1 MTFQDLL
8 AKYRAISF
16 SERDKGD
23 RFERLMQAFLQT
35 VPWYEGK
42 FQHVWLWREFPYK
55 ENLGG
60 KDTGID
66 LVAQTVEG
74 DFWAIQC
81 KCYDEKAKIDKPAV
95 DSFLATSSKQFVN
108 DQHQTTSFALRLW
121 ISTTNNWGSEA
132 ENAIRHQVPPVQ
144 RISLADLKS
153 APVDWKALDSGIS
166 GSEARQHKKSPRPH
180 QEKAIAVFHE
190 HFQTKDRGK
199 LIMACGTGKTFTSLK
214 IMEKETGGRG
224 VVLFLAPSIALV
236 GQTLRE
242 WMAESSIPIFPICI
256 CSDPE
261 VSKSKKKSDDDTDG
275 YSVTDLAFPASTRVT
290 DIVRQ
295 FRLSEKFHKDGVV
308 VVFSTYQ
315 SIAVVANAQKEFQRG
330 FDLIIC
336 DEAHRTTGV
345 TLKDEDDSAFVKVHD
360 NTFIQAKK
368 RLYMTATP
376 RLYAEES
383 KKKAKEADAY
393 LCSMDDEAMYGPEVF
408 RIGFGE
414 AVDKNLLADYK
425 VLVLTLSES
434 QIPAAL
440 QEAVADRSK
449 EIDTDDA
456 SKLIGCINA
465 LSKRML
471 VDEGLLKASDP
482 SPMRKA
488 VAFCQSIKTSQKIS
502 AVFSSFK
509 DSYYDSLTQKEREEM
524 VGVAAEHVDG
534 TMSATTRDEKL
545 AWLNASPSDGNECR
559 ILTNVRCL
567 SEGVDV
573 PSLDAVLFL
582 SARNSQIDVVQSV
595 GRVMRTAPGKKF
607 GYIIIPVL
615 IPANVTPEEALNDN
629 KRFAVVWTVL
639 NALRAHDDRFS
650 ATVNKI
656 ELNRHKPAG
665 GGSVLIGGIGDG
677 SGTDTGDRISG
688 GDGKAKA
695 VQLPLPQLKE
705 LQNAIYARM
714 VQKVG
719 NKRYWEQWAAD
730 VAKIA
735 QGYMERINRLI
746 AAPGPHKAA
755 FDDFL
760 DGLRKNINPS
770 VTPGEVV
777 EMLAQHMIT
786 KPVFEALFDNYSFV
800 RSNPVSKA
808 LQGMVN
814 LLEEQAL
821 EKDTLVLSRFYESVK
836 MRVSGIDN
844 AEGRQ
849 RIIIELYDK
858 FFRTAFPLTVE
869 KLGIVYTP
877 VEVVDFINRSVA
889 DVLQATFGRSLSDEN
904 VHVLDPFTGTGTFIA
919 RMIQSGLI
927 NAEALP
933 RKYAYELHANEIVL
947 LAYYIASINI
957 ENAYHATQ
965 NEDVAYT
972 PFNGICL
979 TDTFQLGETDDTNWL
994 YAPAL
999 PQNSERVQA
1008 QQKTPIQI
1016 IIGNPPYSVG
1026 QKSANDDAQNQSYPR
1041 LEKRIG
1047 VTYAAQSNQTNK
1059 NSLYDSYIKAFRW
1072 ASDRLNKT
1080 QGGIIAFVSNGYWLD
1095 GNAMDGLR
1103 KCLEKEFS
1111 AIYVFNLRGNQR
1123 TSGETSRREGG
1134 KIFGSGSRTPIAITI
1149 LVKNPAHKGKAFIN
1163 YHDIGDYLSREEK
1176 LSIIVKK
1183 RSALNPAMNWQQLHP
1198 NEHGDWL
1205 NQRNDVFSSFIPLG
1219 DKDNKENK
1227 QTFFMPFYSNGL
1239 KTNADSWM
1247 YNYSKKLLLEKM
1259 ELFVDTYNKET
1270 LRYKTSQKSE
1280 SFETFC
1286 LKNDKQ
1292 IKWHSGLYPKG
1303 EKGLLA
1309 HFDKEKVSIA
1319 LYRAFCKTFCYYD
1332 EFLVQRVS
1340 LLPKIF
1346 PTQNTNNLTICV
1358 PGVGDRKGFST
1369 IISRNVTDLEL
1380 LEKAQCFPLYYYE
1393 KRSVYQPTL
1402 FDGESNAQYTRK
1414 DGITN
1419 FILER
1424 CRESYGPKVTKEDI
1438 FYYVYGLLHS
1448 PDYCKTFAADLKKM
1462 LPRLPLVEKPA
1473 DFWTFSKAGRALT
1486 DLHLKYEIQPACPEV
1501 KVEGAESGN
1510 FRVEKMRF
1518 PNKTDKSVIE
1528 YNAWIRLSNIPLN
1541 AYDYVVNGRSAI
1553 EWIMERY
1560 QVKVDKAS
1568 GITNDPNDW
1577 ATENGKPRYILDL
1590 LLSIVTVSVETM
1602 KIVRGLPALSSAGQA
1617 ATVTPEDVAAI
1628 RPKSHPQVF
1637 PHPGREAAIRQL
1649 LPYILQVQP
1658 GMAQDKAFQRAWL
1671 ATFPDAC
1678 ATLLADKA
1686 SAFNT
1691 AFAQSELGQ
1700 WTFAQ
1705 DDPVRVKNL
1714 WKSWQNNLGISITA
1728 NMECFFSGDIRY
1740 PIQGIEAVLPFI
1752 LEAGDNYDQ
1761 GIDQLLAQERFQKA
1775 SHKLQACF
1783 TMLAEA
1789 QEAIAA

>member
-224 VVLFLAPSIALV
+224 LVLFLAPSIALV

-1227 QTFFMPFYSNGL
+1227 QTFFVPFYSNGL
-1239 KTNADSWM
+1239 KTQRDAWCYNASKIKLTDNVKHTIAF
-1247 YNYSKKLLLEKM
+1247 YNSLVQSKKEKRPLPSISGKDISM
-1259 ELFVDTYNKET
+1259 SMAFQNDLTRERE
-1270 LRYKTSQKSE
+1270 KTFSE
-1280 SFETFC
+1280 NIICT
-1286 LKNDKQ
+1286 
-1292 IKWHSGLYPKG
+1292 
-1303 EKGLLA
+1303 
-1309 HFDKEKVSIA
+1309 A
-1319 LYRAFCKTFCYYD
+1319 LYRPFNKINCYFHSSLN
-1332 EFLVQRVS
+1332 ERVYKIPS
-1340 LLPKIF
+1340 IF
-1346 PTQNTNNLTICV
+1346 PINKAINIVICV
-1358 PGVGDRKGFST
+1358 CANKNEPPLMSTYIPDLHFNGDS
-1369 IISRNVTDLEL
+1369 
-1380 LEKAQCFPLYYYE
+1380 QCFPLYYYE
-1393 KRSVYQPTL
+1393 KKSIYQPTL
-1402 FDGESNAQYTRK
+1402 FDGDSNAKYMRK

-1424 CRESYGPKVTKEDI
+1424 CRENYGPKVTKEDI

-1448 PDYCKTFAADLKKM
+1448 PDYRKAFAADLKKM
-1462 LPRLPLVEKPA
+1462 LPRLPLVEKPV
-1473 DFWTFSKAGRALT
+1473 DFWVFSKAGRALAE
-1486 DLHLKYEIQPACPEV
+1486 LHLKYETQPACPKV
-1501 KVEGAESGN
+1501 KVEGVESGN

-1518 PNKTDKSVIE
+1518 PNKGDKSVIE
-1528 YNAWIRLSNIPLN
+1528 YNPWIAISNIPLD
-1541 AYDYVVNGRSAI
+1541 AYDYVLNGRSAI

-1560 QVKVDKAS
+1560 QIKTDKAS

-1577 ATENGKPRYILDL
+1577 ATEHGKPRYILDL
-1590 LLSIVTVSVETM
+1590 LLSIVTVSLETL
-1602 KIVRGLPALSSAGQA
+1602 KIIKTLPQINEFRSA
-1617 ATVTPEDVAAI
+1617 
-1628 RPKSHPQVF
+1628 
-1637 PHPGREAAIRQL
+1637 
-1649 LPYILQVQP
+1649 
-1658 GMAQDKAFQRAWL
+1658 
-1671 ATFPDAC
+1671 
-1678 ATLLADKA
+1678 
-1686 SAFNT
+1686 
-1691 AFAQSELGQ
+1691 
-1700 WTFAQ
+1700 
-1705 DDPVRVKNL
+1705 
-1714 WKSWQNNLGISITA
+1714 
-1728 NMECFFSGDIRY
+1728 
-1740 PIQGIEAVLPFI
+1740 
-1752 LEAGDNYDQ
+1752 
-1761 GIDQLLAQERFQKA
+1761 
-1775 SHKLQACF
+1775 
-1783 TMLAEA
+1783 
-1789 QEAIAA
+1789 

>member
-66 LVAQTVEG
+66 LVIQTVEG

-242 WMAESSIPIFPICI
+242 WTAESSIPIFPICI

-295 FRLSEKFHKDGVV
+295 FRLAEKFHKDGVV

-315 SIAVVANAQKEFQRG
+315 SIAVVANAQKEFQRD

-656 ELNRHKPAG
+656 ELNRHKPTG

-999 PQNSERVQA
+999 QQNSERVQA

-1103 KCLEKEFS
+1103 KCLEEEFS
-1111 AIYVFNLRGNQR
+1111 AIYVFNLRGNCR
-1123 TSGETSRREGG
+1123 TSGELRRKEAGNV
-1134 KIFGSGSRTPIAITI
+1134 FGLGSRTPIAITI

-1227 QTFFMPFYSNGL
+1227 QTFFVPFYSNGL
-1239 KTNADSWM
+1239 KTQRDAWCYNASKIKLTDNVKHTIAF
-1247 YNYSKKLLLEKM
+1247 YNSLVQSKKEKRPLPSISGKDISM
-1259 ELFVDTYNKET
+1259 SMAFQNDLTRERE
-1270 LRYKTSQKSE
+1270 KTFSE
-1280 SFETFC
+1280 NIICT
-1286 LKNDKQ
+1286 
-1292 IKWHSGLYPKG
+1292 
-1303 EKGLLA
+1303 
-1309 HFDKEKVSIA
+1309 A
-1319 LYRAFCKTFCYYD
+1319 LYRPFNKINCYFHSSLN
-1332 EFLVQRVS
+1332 ERVYKIPS
-1340 LLPKIF
+1340 IF
-1346 PTQNTNNLTICV
+1346 PINKAINIVICV
-1358 PGVGDRKGFST
+1358 CANKNEPPLMSTYIPDLHFNGDS
-1369 IISRNVTDLEL
+1369 
-1380 LEKAQCFPLYYYE
+1380 QCFPLYYYE
-1393 KRSVYQPTL
+1393 KKSIYQPTL
-1402 FDGESNAQYTRK
+1402 FDGDSNAKYMRK

-1424 CRESYGPKVTKEDI
+1424 CRENYGPKVTKEDI

-1448 PDYCKTFAADLKKM
+1448 PDYRKAFAADLKKM
-1462 LPRLPLVEKPA
+1462 LPRLPLVEKPV
-1473 DFWTFSKAGRALT
+1473 DFWVFSKAGRALAE
-1486 DLHLKYEIQPACPEV
+1486 LHLKYETQPACPKV
-1501 KVEGAESGN
+1501 KVEGVESGN

-1518 PNKTDKSVIE
+1518 PNKGDKSVIE
-1528 YNAWIRLSNIPLN
+1528 YNPWIAISNIPLD
-1541 AYDYVVNGRSAI
+1541 AYDYVLNGRSAI

-1560 QVKVDKAS
+1560 QIKTDKAS

-1577 ATENGKPRYILDL
+1577 ATEHGKPRYILDL
-1590 LLSIVTVSVETM
+1590 LLSIVTVSLETL
-1602 KIVRGLPALSSAGQA
+1602 KIIKTLPQINEFRSA
-1617 ATVTPEDVAAI
+1617 
-1628 RPKSHPQVF
+1628 
-1637 PHPGREAAIRQL
+1637 
-1649 LPYILQVQP
+1649 
-1658 GMAQDKAFQRAWL
+1658 
-1671 ATFPDAC
+1671 
-1678 ATLLADKA
+1678 
-1686 SAFNT
+1686 
-1691 AFAQSELGQ
+1691 
-1700 WTFAQ
+1700 
-1705 DDPVRVKNL
+1705 
-1714 WKSWQNNLGISITA
+1714 
-1728 NMECFFSGDIRY
+1728 
-1740 PIQGIEAVLPFI
+1740 
-1752 LEAGDNYDQ
+1752 
-1761 GIDQLLAQERFQKA
+1761 
-1775 SHKLQACF
+1775 
-1783 TMLAEA
+1783 
-1789 QEAIAA
+1789 

>member
-224 VVLFLAPSIALV
+224 LVLFLAPSIALV

-242 WMAESSIPIFPICI
+242 WTAESSIPIFPICI

-295 FRLSEKFHKDGVV
+295 FRLAEKFHKDGVV

-315 SIAVVANAQKEFQRG
+315 SIAVVANAQKEFQRD

-345 TLKDEDDSAFVKVHD
+345 TLKDEEDSAFVKVHD

-488 VAFCQSIKTSQKIS
+488 VAFCQNIRTSQKIS

-629 KRFAVVWTVL
+629 KCFAVVWTVL

-1103 KCLEKEFS
+1103 KCLEEEFS
-1111 AIYVFNLRGNQR
+1111 AIYVFNLRGNCR
-1123 TSGETSRREGG
+1123 TSGELRRKEAGNV
-1134 KIFGSGSRTPIAITI
+1134 FGLGSRTPIAITI

-1176 LSIIVKK
+1176 LAIIVKK

-1319 LYRAFCKTFCYYD
+1319 LYRAYCKTFCYYD

-1402 FDGESNAQYTRK
+1402 FDGESSAQYTRK

-1462 LPRLPLVEKPA
+1462 LPRLPLVEKPV
-1473 DFWTFSKAGRALT
+1473 DFWTFSKAGRALA
-1486 DLHLKYEIQPACPEV
+1486 DLHLKYETQPACPKV

-1510 FRVEKMRF
+1510 FRVQKMRF
-1518 PNKTDKSVIE
+1518 PNKGDKSVIE
-1528 YNAWIRLSNIPLN
+1528 YNPWITISNIPLD
-1541 AYDYVVNGRSAI
+1541 AYEYVINGRSAI

-1560 QVKVDKAS
+1560 QIKTDKAS

-1577 ATENGKPRYILDL
+1577 ADEHGKPRYILDL
-1590 LLSIVTVSVETM
+1590 LLSIVTVSLETL
-1602 KIVRGLPALSSAGQA
+1602 KIIKTLPQIN
-1617 ATVTPEDVAAI
+1617 E
-1628 RPKSHPQVF
+1628 F
-1637 PHPGREAAIRQL
+1637 
-1649 LPYILQVQP
+1649 
-1658 GMAQDKAFQRAWL
+1658 
-1671 ATFPDAC
+1671 
-1678 ATLLADKA
+1678 
-1686 SAFNT
+1686 
-1691 AFAQSELGQ
+1691 
-1700 WTFAQ
+1700 
-1705 DDPVRVKNL
+1705 
-1714 WKSWQNNLGISITA
+1714 
-1728 NMECFFSGDIRY
+1728 
-1740 PIQGIEAVLPFI
+1740 
-1752 LEAGDNYDQ
+1752 
-1761 GIDQLLAQERFQKA
+1761 
-1775 SHKLQACF
+1775 
-1783 TMLAEA
+1783 
-1789 QEAIAA
+1789 

>member
-242 WMAESSIPIFPICI
+242 WTAESSIPIFPICI

-488 VAFCQSIKTSQKIS
+488 VAFCQNIRTSQKIS

-979 TDTFQLGETDDTNWL
+979 TDTFQLGEMDDTNWL

-1047 VTYAAQSNQTNK
+1047 VTYAVQSNQTNK
-1059 NSLYDSYIKAFRW
+1059 NALYDSYIKAFRW
-1072 ASDRLNKT
+1072 ASDRLDK
-1080 QGGIIAFVSNGYWLD
+1080 QHGGIIAFVSNAGWID
-1095 GNAMDGLR
+1095 GNAMDGFR
-1103 KCLEKEFS
+1103 KCLEAEFS
-1111 AIYVFNLRGNQR
+1111 AIYVFNVRGGVR
-1123 TSGETSRREGG
+1123 GKMGESAKKEGMNVFNIMTG
-1134 KIFGSGSRTPIAITI
+1134 VAITV
-1149 LVKNPAHKGKAFIN
+1149 LVKNPVHKDKAFIQ

-1176 LSIIVKK
+1176 LAIIAEK
-1183 RSALNPAMNWQQLHP
+1183 RSILNPAMSWTHLRP
-1198 NEHGDWL
+1198 NVHGDWL
-1205 NQRNDVFSSFIPLG
+1205 NQRNDIFGSFIPLG
-1219 DKDNKENK
+1219 DKDNKDNK
-1227 QTFFMPFYSNGL
+1227 QTFFVPYYSNGL
-1239 KTNADSWM
+1239 KTQRDAWCYNFSQTKLQQNIQSTVDYYNSMVESGRDTPLLDATKISWSA
-1247 YNYSKKLLLEKM
+1247 NLQTAFSKKREINFEEK
-1259 ELFVDTYNKET
+1259 DC
-1270 LRYKTSQKSE
+1270 R
-1280 SFETFC
+1280 
-1286 LKNDKQ
+1286 
-1292 IKWHSGLYPKG
+1292 IGLYRPFNRLHVYFNREMNERVYQMPK
-1303 EKGLLA
+1303 L
-1309 HFDKEKVSIA
+1309 
-1319 LYRAFCKTFCYYD
+1319 
-1332 EFLVQRVS
+1332 
-1340 LLPKIF
+1340 F
-1346 PTQNTNNLTICV
+1346 PTPETKNLVICL
-1358 PGVGDRKGFST
+1358 PGVGERKGFCT
-1369 IISRNVTDLEL
+1369 LISSHIFDLN
-1380 LEKAQCFPLYYYE
+1380 AFDGGIQCFPLYYYE
-1393 KRSVYQPTL
+1393 KKSVYQPTL
-1402 FDGESNAQYTRK
+1402 FDSEKSEYTRK

-1424 CRESYGPKVTKEDI
+1424 CRTSYGPKVTKEDI

-1448 PDYCKTFAADLKKM
+1448 PDYRKTFAADLKKM
-1462 LPRLPLVEKPA
+1462 LPRLPLVEKPV
-1473 DFWTFSKAGRALT
+1473 DFWSFSKAGRSLA
-1486 DLHLKYEIQPACPEV
+1486 DLHLNYETQPACPKV

-1510 FRVEKMRF
+1510 FRVQKMRF
-1518 PNKTDKSVIE
+1518 PNKGDKSVIE
-1528 YNAWIRLSNIPLN
+1528 YNPWITISNIPLD
-1541 AYDYVVNGRSAI
+1541 AYEYVVNGRSAI

-1560 QVKVDKAS
+1560 QIKTDKAS

-1577 ATENGKPRYILDL
+1577 ADEHGKPRYILDL
-1590 LLSIVTVSVETM
+1590 LLSIVTVSLETL
-1602 KIVRGLPALSSAGQA
+1602 KIIKTLPQIN
-1617 ATVTPEDVAAI
+1617 E
-1628 RPKSHPQVF
+1628 F
-1637 PHPGREAAIRQL
+1637 
-1649 LPYILQVQP
+1649 
-1658 GMAQDKAFQRAWL
+1658 
-1671 ATFPDAC
+1671 
-1678 ATLLADKA
+1678 
-1686 SAFNT
+1686 
-1691 AFAQSELGQ
+1691 
-1700 WTFAQ
+1700 
-1705 DDPVRVKNL
+1705 
-1714 WKSWQNNLGISITA
+1714 
-1728 NMECFFSGDIRY
+1728 
-1740 PIQGIEAVLPFI
+1740 
-1752 LEAGDNYDQ
+1752 
-1761 GIDQLLAQERFQKA
+1761 
-1775 SHKLQACF
+1775 
-1783 TMLAEA
+1783 
-1789 QEAIAA
+1789 

>member
-60 KDTGID
+60 KDMGID

-153 APVDWKALDSGIS
+153 APVDWKALDSGTS

-242 WMAESSIPIFPICI
+242 WTAESSIPIFPICI

-295 FRLSEKFHKDGVV
+295 FRLAEKFHKDGVV

-488 VAFCQSIKTSQKIS
+488 VAFCQNIRTSQKIS
-502 AVFSSFK
+502 VVFSSFK

-656 ELNRHKPAG
+656 ELNRHKPTG

-786 KPVFEALFDNYSFV
+786 KPVFEALFDDYSFV

-808 LQGMVN
+808 LQGMVK

-1111 AIYVFNLRGNQR
+1111 AIYVFNLRGNCR
-1123 TSGETSRREGG
+1123 TSGELRRKEAGNV
-1134 KIFGSGSRTPIAITI
+1134 FGLGSRTPIAITI

-1163 YHDIGDYLSREEK
+1163 YHDIGDYLSREE
-1176 LSIIVKK
+1176 
-1183 RSALNPAMNWQQLHP
+1183 NFP
-1198 NEHGDWL
+1198 
-1205 NQRNDVFSSFIPLG
+1205 SSSKSVVPSIPL
-1219 DKDNKENK
+1219 
-1227 QTFFMPFYSNGL
+1227 
-1239 KTNADSWM
+1239 
-1247 YNYSKKLLLEKM
+1247 
-1259 ELFVDTYNKET
+1259 
-1270 LRYKTSQKSE
+1270 
-1280 SFETFC
+1280 
-1286 LKNDKQ
+1286 
-1292 IKWHSGLYPKG
+1292 
-1303 EKGLLA
+1303 
-1309 HFDKEKVSIA
+1309 
-1319 LYRAFCKTFCYYD
+1319 
-1332 EFLVQRVS
+1332 
-1340 LLPKIF
+1340 
-1346 PTQNTNNLTICV
+1346 
-1358 PGVGDRKGFST
+1358 
-1369 IISRNVTDLEL
+1369 
-1380 LEKAQCFPLYYYE
+1380 
-1393 KRSVYQPTL
+1393 
-1402 FDGESNAQYTRK
+1402 
-1414 DGITN
+1414 
-1419 FILER
+1419 
-1424 CRESYGPKVTKEDI
+1424 
-1438 FYYVYGLLHS
+1438 
-1448 PDYCKTFAADLKKM
+1448 
-1462 LPRLPLVEKPA
+1462 
-1473 DFWTFSKAGRALT
+1473 
-1486 DLHLKYEIQPACPEV
+1486 
-1501 KVEGAESGN
+1501 
-1510 FRVEKMRF
+1510 
-1518 PNKTDKSVIE
+1518 
-1528 YNAWIRLSNIPLN
+1528 
-1541 AYDYVVNGRSAI
+1541 
-1553 EWIMERY
+1553 
-1560 QVKVDKAS
+1560 
-1568 GITNDPNDW
+1568 
-1577 ATENGKPRYILDL
+1577 
-1590 LLSIVTVSVETM
+1590 
-1602 KIVRGLPALSSAGQA
+1602 
-1617 ATVTPEDVAAI
+1617 
-1628 RPKSHPQVF
+1628 
-1637 PHPGREAAIRQL
+1637 
-1649 LPYILQVQP
+1649 
-1658 GMAQDKAFQRAWL
+1658 
-1671 ATFPDAC
+1671 
-1678 ATLLADKA
+1678 
-1686 SAFNT
+1686 
-1691 AFAQSELGQ
+1691 
-1700 WTFAQ
+1700 
-1705 DDPVRVKNL
+1705 
-1714 WKSWQNNLGISITA
+1714 
-1728 NMECFFSGDIRY
+1728 
-1740 PIQGIEAVLPFI
+1740 
-1752 LEAGDNYDQ
+1752 
-1761 GIDQLLAQERFQKA
+1761 
-1775 SHKLQACF
+1775 
-1783 TMLAEA
+1783 
-1789 QEAIAA
+1789 

>member
-242 WMAESSIPIFPICI
+242 WTAESSIPIFPICI

-1103 KCLEKEFS
+1103 KCLEEEFS
-1111 AIYVFNLRGNQR
+1111 AIYVFNLRGNCR
-1123 TSGETSRREGG
+1123 TSGELRRKEAGNV
-1134 KIFGSGSRTPIAITI
+1134 FGLGSRTPIAITI

-1227 QTFFMPFYSNGL
+1227 QTFFVPFYSNGL
-1239 KTNADSWM
+1239 KTQRDAWCYNASKIKLTDNVKHTIAF
-1247 YNYSKKLLLEKM
+1247 YNSLVQSKKEKRPLPSISGKDISM
-1259 ELFVDTYNKET
+1259 SMAFQNDLTRERE
-1270 LRYKTSQKSE
+1270 KTFSE
-1280 SFETFC
+1280 NIICT
-1286 LKNDKQ
+1286 
-1292 IKWHSGLYPKG
+1292 
-1303 EKGLLA
+1303 
-1309 HFDKEKVSIA
+1309 A
-1319 LYRAFCKTFCYYD
+1319 LYRPFNKINCYFHSSLN
-1332 EFLVQRVS
+1332 ERVYKIPS
-1340 LLPKIF
+1340 IF
-1346 PTQNTNNLTICV
+1346 PINKAINIVICV
-1358 PGVGDRKGFST
+1358 CANKNEPPLMSTYIPDLHFNGDS
-1369 IISRNVTDLEL
+1369 
-1380 LEKAQCFPLYYYE
+1380 QCFPLYYYE
-1393 KRSVYQPTL
+1393 KKSIYQPTL
-1402 FDGESNAQYTRK
+1402 FDGDSNAKYMRK

-1424 CRESYGPKVTKEDI
+1424 CRENYGPKVTKEDI

-1448 PDYCKTFAADLKKM
+1448 PDYRKAFAADLKKM
-1462 LPRLPLVEKPA
+1462 LPRLPLVEKPV
-1473 DFWTFSKAGRALT
+1473 DFWVFSKAGRALAE
-1486 DLHLKYEIQPACPEV
+1486 LHLKYETQPACPKV
-1501 KVEGAESGN
+1501 KVEGVESGN

-1518 PNKTDKSVIE
+1518 PNKGDKSVIE
-1528 YNAWIRLSNIPLN
+1528 YNPWIAISNIPLD
-1541 AYDYVVNGRSAI
+1541 AYDYVLNGRSAI

-1560 QVKVDKAS
+1560 QIKTDKAS

-1577 ATENGKPRYILDL
+1577 ATEHGKPRYILDL
-1590 LLSIVTVSVETM
+1590 LLSIVTVSLETL
-1602 KIVRGLPALSSAGQA
+1602 KIIKTLPQINEFRSA
-1617 ATVTPEDVAAI
+1617 
-1628 RPKSHPQVF
+1628 
-1637 PHPGREAAIRQL
+1637 
-1649 LPYILQVQP
+1649 
-1658 GMAQDKAFQRAWL
+1658 
-1671 ATFPDAC
+1671 
-1678 ATLLADKA
+1678 
-1686 SAFNT
+1686 
-1691 AFAQSELGQ
+1691 
-1700 WTFAQ
+1700 
-1705 DDPVRVKNL
+1705 
-1714 WKSWQNNLGISITA
+1714 
-1728 NMECFFSGDIRY
+1728 
-1740 PIQGIEAVLPFI
+1740 
-1752 LEAGDNYDQ
+1752 
-1761 GIDQLLAQERFQKA
+1761 
-1775 SHKLQACF
+1775 
-1783 TMLAEA
+1783 
-1789 QEAIAA
+1789 

>member
-242 WMAESSIPIFPICI
+242 WTAESSIPIFPICI

-488 VAFCQSIKTSQKIS
+488 VAFCQNIRTSQKIS
-502 AVFSSFK
+502 VVFSSFK

-979 TDTFQLGETDDTNWL
+979 TDTFQLGEMDDTNWL

-1047 VTYAAQSNQTNK
+1047 VTYAVQSNQTNK
-1059 NSLYDSYIKAFRW
+1059 NALYDSYIKAFRW
-1072 ASDRLNKT
+1072 ASDRLDK
-1080 QGGIIAFVSNGYWLD
+1080 QHGGIIAFVSNAGWID
-1095 GNAMDGLR
+1095 GNAMDGFR
-1103 KCLEKEFS
+1103 KCLEAEFS
-1111 AIYVFNLRGNQR
+1111 AIYVFNVRGGVR
-1123 TSGETSRREGG
+1123 GKMGESAKKEGMNVFNIMTG
-1134 KIFGSGSRTPIAITI
+1134 VAITV
-1149 LVKNPAHKGKAFIN
+1149 LVKNPVHKDKAFIQ

-1176 LSIIVKK
+1176 LAIIAEK
-1183 RSALNPAMNWQQLHP
+1183 RSILNPAMSWTHLRP
-1198 NEHGDWL
+1198 NVHGDWL
-1205 NQRNDVFSSFIPLG
+1205 NQRNDIFGSFIPLG
-1219 DKDNKENK
+1219 DKDNKDNK
-1227 QTFFMPFYSNGL
+1227 QTFFVPYYSNGL
-1239 KTNADSWM
+1239 KTQRDAWCYNFSQTKLQQNIQSTVDYYNSMVESGRDTPLLDATKISWSA
-1247 YNYSKKLLLEKM
+1247 NLQTAFSKKREINFEEK
-1259 ELFVDTYNKET
+1259 DC
-1270 LRYKTSQKSE
+1270 R
-1280 SFETFC
+1280 
-1286 LKNDKQ
+1286 
-1292 IKWHSGLYPKG
+1292 IGLYRPFNRLHVYFNREMNERVYQMPK
-1303 EKGLLA
+1303 L
-1309 HFDKEKVSIA
+1309 
-1319 LYRAFCKTFCYYD
+1319 
-1332 EFLVQRVS
+1332 
-1340 LLPKIF
+1340 F
-1346 PTQNTNNLTICV
+1346 PTPETKNLVICL
-1358 PGVGDRKGFST
+1358 PGVGERKGFCT
-1369 IISRNVTDLEL
+1369 LISSHIFDLN
-1380 LEKAQCFPLYYYE
+1380 AFDGGIQCFPLYYYE
-1393 KRSVYQPTL
+1393 KKSVYQPTL
-1402 FDGESNAQYTRK
+1402 FDSEKSEYTRK

-1424 CRESYGPKVTKEDI
+1424 CRTSYGPKVTKEDI

-1448 PDYCKTFAADLKKM
+1448 PDYRKTFAADLKKM
-1462 LPRLPLVEKPA
+1462 LPRLPLVEKPV
-1473 DFWTFSKAGRALT
+1473 DFWSFSKAGRSLA
-1486 DLHLKYEIQPACPEV
+1486 DLHLNYETQPACPKV

-1510 FRVEKMRF
+1510 FRVQKMRF
-1518 PNKTDKSVIE
+1518 PNKGDKSVIE
-1528 YNAWIRLSNIPLN
+1528 YNPWITISNIPLD
-1541 AYDYVVNGRSAI
+1541 AYEYVVNGRSAI

-1560 QVKVDKAS
+1560 QIKTDKAS

-1577 ATENGKPRYILDL
+1577 ADEHGKPRYILDL
-1590 LLSIVTVSVETM
+1590 LLSIVTVSLETL
-1602 KIVRGLPALSSAGQA
+1602 KIIKTLPQIN
-1617 ATVTPEDVAAI
+1617 E
-1628 RPKSHPQVF
+1628 F
-1637 PHPGREAAIRQL
+1637 
-1649 LPYILQVQP
+1649 
-1658 GMAQDKAFQRAWL
+1658 
-1671 ATFPDAC
+1671 
-1678 ATLLADKA
+1678 
-1686 SAFNT
+1686 
-1691 AFAQSELGQ
+1691 
-1700 WTFAQ
+1700 
-1705 DDPVRVKNL
+1705 
-1714 WKSWQNNLGISITA
+1714 
-1728 NMECFFSGDIRY
+1728 
-1740 PIQGIEAVLPFI
+1740 
-1752 LEAGDNYDQ
+1752 
-1761 GIDQLLAQERFQKA
+1761 
-1775 SHKLQACF
+1775 
-1783 TMLAEA
+1783 
-1789 QEAIAA
+1789 

>member
-166 GSEARQHKKSPRPH
+166 GSEARQHKKSPHPH

-242 WMAESSIPIFPICI
+242 WTAESSIPIFPICI

-295 FRLSEKFHKDGVV
+295 FRLAEKFHKDGVV

-315 SIAVVANAQKEFQRG
+315 SIAVVANAQKEFQRD

-488 VAFCQSIKTSQKIS
+488 VAFCQNIRTSQKIS

-1103 KCLEKEFS
+1103 KCLEEEFS
-1111 AIYVFNLRGNQR
+1111 AIYVFNLRGNCR
-1123 TSGETSRREGG
+1123 TSGELRRKEAGNV
-1134 KIFGSGSRTPIAITI
+1134 FGLGSRTPIAITI

-1227 QTFFMPFYSNGL
+1227 QTFFVPFYSNGL
-1239 KTNADSWM
+1239 KTQRDAWCYNASKIKLTDNVKHTIAF
-1247 YNYSKKLLLEKM
+1247 YNSLVQSKKEKRPLPSISGKDISM
-1259 ELFVDTYNKET
+1259 SMAFQNDLTRERE
-1270 LRYKTSQKSE
+1270 KTFSE
-1280 SFETFC
+1280 NIICT
-1286 LKNDKQ
+1286 
-1292 IKWHSGLYPKG
+1292 
-1303 EKGLLA
+1303 
-1309 HFDKEKVSIA
+1309 A
-1319 LYRAFCKTFCYYD
+1319 LYRPFNKINCYFHSSLN
-1332 EFLVQRVS
+1332 ERVYKIPS
-1340 LLPKIF
+1340 IF
-1346 PTQNTNNLTICV
+1346 PINKAINIVICV
-1358 PGVGDRKGFST
+1358 CANKNEPPLMSTYIPDLHFNGDS
-1369 IISRNVTDLEL
+1369 
-1380 LEKAQCFPLYYYE
+1380 QCFPLYYYE
-1393 KRSVYQPTL
+1393 KKSIYQPTL
-1402 FDGESNAQYTRK
+1402 FDGDSNAKYMRK

-1424 CRESYGPKVTKEDI
+1424 CRENYGPKVTKEDI

-1448 PDYCKTFAADLKKM
+1448 PDYRKAFAADLKKM
-1462 LPRLPLVEKPA
+1462 LPRLPLVEKPV
-1473 DFWTFSKAGRALT
+1473 DFWVFSKAGRALAE
-1486 DLHLKYEIQPACPEV
+1486 LHLKYETQPACPKV
-1501 KVEGAESGN
+1501 KVEGVESGN

-1518 PNKTDKSVIE
+1518 PNKGDKSVIE
-1528 YNAWIRLSNIPLN
+1528 YNPWIAISNIPLD
-1541 AYDYVVNGRSAI
+1541 AYDYVLNGRSAI

-1560 QVKVDKAS
+1560 QIKTDKAS

-1577 ATENGKPRYILDL
+1577 ATEHGKPRYILDL
-1590 LLSIVTVSVETM
+1590 LLSIVTVSLETL
-1602 KIVRGLPALSSAGQA
+1602 KIIKTLPQINEFRSA
-1617 ATVTPEDVAAI
+1617 
-1628 RPKSHPQVF
+1628 
-1637 PHPGREAAIRQL
+1637 
-1649 LPYILQVQP
+1649 
-1658 GMAQDKAFQRAWL
+1658 
-1671 ATFPDAC
+1671 
-1678 ATLLADKA
+1678 
-1686 SAFNT
+1686 
-1691 AFAQSELGQ
+1691 
-1700 WTFAQ
+1700 
-1705 DDPVRVKNL
+1705 
-1714 WKSWQNNLGISITA
+1714 
-1728 NMECFFSGDIRY
+1728 
-1740 PIQGIEAVLPFI
+1740 
-1752 LEAGDNYDQ
+1752 
-1761 GIDQLLAQERFQKA
+1761 
-1775 SHKLQACF
+1775 
-1783 TMLAEA
+1783 
-1789 QEAIAA
+1789 

>member
-1 MTFQDLL
+1 MTFQDIL
-8 AKYRAISF
+8 ARYRAVSF

-35 VPWYEGK
+35 VPWYAGT
-42 FQHVWLWREFPYK
+42 FRHVWLWREFPYK
-55 ENLGG
+55 QNLGG

-81 KCYDEKAKIDKPAV
+81 KCYAETASIDKPAV

-108 DQHQTTSFALRLW
+108 DQQQTTSFALRLW
-121 ISTTNNWGSEA
+121 ISTTNKWGSEA
-132 ENAIRHQVPPVQ
+132 ENAIRHQEPPVQ
-144 RISLADLKS
+144 RISLADLEN
-153 APVDWKALDSGIS
+153 APVDWAALEQGIS
-166 GSEARQHKKSPRPH
+166 GAQARQERKQPRPH
-180 QEKAIAVFHE
+180 QQAAITAFHE
-190 HFQTKDRGK
+190 HFQTGDRGK

-214 IMEKETGGRG
+214 IAENETGGKG
-224 VVLFLAPSIALV
+224 LVLFLAPSIALV

-242 WMAESSIPIFPICI
+242 WTAETSADIFPVCI

-261 VSKSKKKSDDDTDG
+261 VSKSRSKKDEDQDG
-275 YSVTDLAFPASTRVT
+275 YSVTDLAFPASTNVD

-295 FRLSEKFHKDGVV
+295 FRLAEKFHADSLL

-315 SIAVVANAQKEFQRG
+315 SIAVIAEAQKTFQRP

-345 TLKDEDDSAFVKVHD
+345 TLKDAEDSAFVKVHD
-360 NTFIQAKK
+360 NAFIQTKK

-383 KKKAKEADAY
+383 KKKAQDAEAW
-393 LCSMDDEAMYGPEVF
+393 LCSMDDEALYGPEVF

-440 QEAVADRSK
+440 QAAVADSSK

-471 VDEGLLKASDP
+471 IDEGLLKTSDP
-482 SPMRKA
+482 APMRKA
-488 VAFCQSIKTSQKIS
+488 VAFCQNIKISKRIS
-502 AVFSSFK
+502 AVFNGFK
-509 DSYYDSLTQKEREEM
+509 ESYYDSLTQEERAEM
-524 VGVAAEHVDG
+524 VSVSAQHVDG
-534 TMSATTRDEKL
+534 TMPATTRDEKL
-545 AWLNASPSDGNECR
+545 SWLNAAPADGNECR

-615 IPANVTPEEALNDN
+615 IPSNVTPEEALNDN

-650 ATVNKI
+650 AMINKL
-656 ELNRHKPAG
+656 ELNHRKPKDG
-665 GGSVLIGGIGDG
+665 GTVLLGCIADIRTPEEEGS
-677 SGTDTGDRISG
+677 TPPTGKGRG
-688 GDGKAKA
+688 ATT
-695 VQLPLPQLKE
+695 QLPLPLPHLQE
-705 LQNAIYARM
+705 LQGAIYARM

-730 VAKIA
+730 VARIA

-746 AAPGPHKAA
+746 AVPSPHKTA
-755 FDDFL
+755 FDDL
-760 DGLRKNINPS
+760 LSGLRKNINPA

-777 EMLAQHMIT
+777 EMLAQHLIT
-786 KPVFEALFDNYSFV
+786 KPVFEALFENYSFV
-800 RSNPVSKA
+800 QHNPVSRA
-808 LQGMVN
+808 LQGMLD
-814 LLEEQAL
+814 LLEAQAL
-821 EKDTLVLSRFYESVK
+821 EKDTVVLSRFYESVK
-836 MRVSGIDN
+836 MRVSGLDN
-844 AEGRQ
+844 AEARQ
-849 RIIIELYDK
+849 RVIVELYDK
-858 FFRTAFPLTVE
+858 FFRTAFPRTVE

-877 VEVVDFINRSVA
+877 VEIVDFINRSVA
-889 DVLQATFGRSLSDEN
+889 DVLQAAFGRSLSDAD
-904 VHVLDPFTGTGTFIA
+904 VHVLDPFTGTGTFLA
-919 RMIQSGLI
+919 RMVESDLI
-927 NAEALP
+927 TPAALP
-933 RKYAYELHANEIVL
+933 RKYATELHANEIVL

-965 NEDVAYT
+965 GESAAYT

-979 TDTFQLGETDDTNWL
+979 TDTFQLGETNNVNWL

-1008 QQKTPIQI
+1008 QQNAPIQV

-1041 LEKRIG
+1041 LEQRIAD
-1047 VTYAAQSNQTNK
+1047 TYAKQSDKTNK
-1059 NSLYDSYIKAFRW
+1059 NALYDSYIKAFRW
-1072 ASDRLNKT
+1072 ASDRLDK
-1080 QGGIIAFVSNGYWLD
+1080 QHGGIIAFVSNGYWLD
-1095 GNAMDGLR
+1095 GNAMDGFR
-1103 KCLEKEFS
+1103 KSLEAEFS
-1111 AIYVFNLRGNQR
+1111 AVYVFNLRGNQR

-1134 KIFGSGSRTPIAITI
+1134 KIFGSGSRTPIAITV
-1149 LVKNPAHKGKAFIN
+1149 LVKKPGHTGKALIQ

-1176 LSIIVKK
+1176 LAIIAEK
-1183 RSALNPAMNWQQLHP
+1183 RSILNPAMNWTHIRP
-1198 NEHGDWL
+1198 NAQGDWL
-1205 NQRNDVFSSFIPLG
+1205 NQRNDIFGSFIPLG
-1219 DKDNKENK
+1219 DKDDKDNK
-1227 QTFFMPFYSNGL
+1227 QTFFVPYYSNGL

-1259 ELFVDTYNKET
+1259 ELFVDTYNSET
-1270 LRYKTSQKSE
+1270 SRYKNSQKSE
-1280 SFETFC
+1280 SFEKFC
-1286 LKNDKQ
+1286 LKNDTQ

-1303 EKGLLA
+1303 EKGILA

-1319 LYRAFCKTFCYYD
+1319 LYRPFCKAFCYYD
-1332 EFLVQRVS
+1332 DFLVQRVS

-1346 PTQNTNNLTICV
+1346 PSKHTQNLIICV
-1358 PGVGDRKGFST
+1358 SGVGSQRGFSCM
-1369 IISRNVTDLEL
+1369 IANKCPNLDFVIKS
-1380 LEKAQCFPLYYYE
+1380 QCFPLFYYE
-1393 KRSVYQPTL
+1393 KKSVYQPTL
-1402 FDGESNAQYTRK
+1402 FDSAKEEYTRK

-1424 CRESYGPKVTKEDI
+1424 CRASYGPKVSKEDI

-1448 PDYCKTFAADLKKM
+1448 RDYLKKFDSDLNKM

-1473 DFWTFSKAGRALT
+1473 DFWAFSKAGRALAE
-1486 DLHLKYEIQPACPEV
+1486 LHLNYETQPPHPDV
-1501 KVEGAESGN
+1501 VVTGAEQGK

-1518 PNKTDKSVIE
+1518 PDKQDKTTIE
-1528 YNAWIRLSNIPLN
+1528 YNPWITISHIPQE
-1541 AYDYVVNGRSAI
+1541 AYEYVVNGRTAV

-1560 QVKVDKAS
+1560 QIKTDKAS

-1577 ATENGKPRYILDL
+1577 ATEQGKPRYILDL
-1590 LLSIVTVSVETM
+1590 LLSVITVSVETV
-1602 KIVRGLPALSSAGQA
+1602 KIVNELPGLEVATETTVNARQA
-1617 ATVTPEDVAAI
+1617 
-1628 RPKSHPQVF
+1628 
-1637 PHPGREAAIRQL
+1637 
-1649 LPYILQVQP
+1649 
-1658 GMAQDKAFQRAWL
+1658 
-1671 ATFPDAC
+1671 
-1678 ATLLADKA
+1678 
-1686 SAFNT
+1686 
-1691 AFAQSELGQ
+1691 
-1700 WTFAQ
+1700 
-1705 DDPVRVKNL
+1705 
-1714 WKSWQNNLGISITA
+1714 
-1728 NMECFFSGDIRY
+1728 
-1740 PIQGIEAVLPFI
+1740 
-1752 LEAGDNYDQ
+1752 
-1761 GIDQLLAQERFQKA
+1761 
-1775 SHKLQACF
+1775 
-1783 TMLAEA
+1783 
-1789 QEAIAA
+1789 

>member
-242 WMAESSIPIFPICI
+242 WTAESSIPIFPICI

-488 VAFCQSIKTSQKIS
+488 VAFCQNIRTSQKIS

-972 PFNGICL
+972 SFNGICL
-979 TDTFQLGETDDTNWL
+979 TDTFQLGEMDDTNWL

-1047 VTYAAQSNQTNK
+1047 VTYAVQSNQTNK
-1059 NSLYDSYIKAFRW
+1059 NALYDSYIKAFRW
-1072 ASDRLNKT
+1072 ASDRLDK
-1080 QGGIIAFVSNGYWLD
+1080 QHGGIIAFVSNAGWID
-1095 GNAMDGLR
+1095 GNAMDGFR
-1103 KCLEKEFS
+1103 KCLEAEFS
-1111 AIYVFNLRGNQR
+1111 AIYVFNVRGGVR
-1123 TSGETSRREGG
+1123 GKMGESAKKEGMNVFNIMTG
-1134 KIFGSGSRTPIAITI
+1134 VAITV
-1149 LVKNPAHKGKAFIN
+1149 LVKNPVHKDKAFIQ

-1176 LSIIVKK
+1176 LAIIAEK
-1183 RSALNPAMNWQQLHP
+1183 RSILNPAMSWTHLRP
-1198 NEHGDWL
+1198 NVHGDWL
-1205 NQRNDVFSSFIPLG
+1205 NQRNDIFGSFIPLG
-1219 DKDNKENK
+1219 DKDNKDNK
-1227 QTFFMPFYSNGL
+1227 QTFFVPYYSNGL
-1239 KTNADSWM
+1239 KTQRDAWCYNFSQTKLQQNIQSTVDYYNSMVESGRDTPLLDATKISWSA
-1247 YNYSKKLLLEKM
+1247 NLQTAFSKKREINFEEK
-1259 ELFVDTYNKET
+1259 DC
-1270 LRYKTSQKSE
+1270 R
-1280 SFETFC
+1280 
-1286 LKNDKQ
+1286 
-1292 IKWHSGLYPKG
+1292 IGLYRPFNRLHVYFNREMNERVYQMPK
-1303 EKGLLA
+1303 L
-1309 HFDKEKVSIA
+1309 
-1319 LYRAFCKTFCYYD
+1319 
-1332 EFLVQRVS
+1332 
-1340 LLPKIF
+1340 F
-1346 PTQNTNNLTICV
+1346 PTPETKNLVICL
-1358 PGVGDRKGFST
+1358 PGVGERKGFCT
-1369 IISRNVTDLEL
+1369 LISSHIFDLN
-1380 LEKAQCFPLYYYE
+1380 AFDGGIQCFPLYYYE
-1393 KRSVYQPTL
+1393 KKSVYQPTL
-1402 FDGESNAQYTRK
+1402 FDSEKSEYTRK

-1424 CRESYGPKVTKEDI
+1424 CRTSYGPKVTKEDI

-1448 PDYCKTFAADLKKM
+1448 PDYRKTFAADLKKM
-1462 LPRLPLVEKPA
+1462 LPRLPLVEKPV
-1473 DFWTFSKAGRALT
+1473 DFWSFSKAGRSLA
-1486 DLHLKYEIQPACPEV
+1486 DLHLNYETQPACPKV

-1510 FRVEKMRF
+1510 FRVQKMRF
-1518 PNKTDKSVIE
+1518 PNKGDKSVIE
-1528 YNAWIRLSNIPLN
+1528 YNPWITISNIPLD
-1541 AYDYVVNGRSAI
+1541 AYEYVVNGRSAI

-1560 QVKVDKAS
+1560 QIKTDKAS

-1577 ATENGKPRYILDL
+1577 ADEHGKPRYILDL
-1590 LLSIVTVSVETM
+1590 LLSIVTVSLETL
-1602 KIVRGLPALSSAGQA
+1602 KIIKTLPQIN
-1617 ATVTPEDVAAI
+1617 E
-1628 RPKSHPQVF
+1628 F
-1637 PHPGREAAIRQL
+1637 
-1649 LPYILQVQP
+1649 
-1658 GMAQDKAFQRAWL
+1658 
-1671 ATFPDAC
+1671 
-1678 ATLLADKA
+1678 
-1686 SAFNT
+1686 
-1691 AFAQSELGQ
+1691 
-1700 WTFAQ
+1700 
-1705 DDPVRVKNL
+1705 
-1714 WKSWQNNLGISITA
+1714 
-1728 NMECFFSGDIRY
+1728 
-1740 PIQGIEAVLPFI
+1740 
-1752 LEAGDNYDQ
+1752 
-1761 GIDQLLAQERFQKA
+1761 
-1775 SHKLQACF
+1775 
-1783 TMLAEA
+1783 
-1789 QEAIAA
+1789 

>member
-1 MTFQDLL
+1 
-8 AKYRAISF
+8 
-16 SERDKGD
+16 
-23 RFERLMQAFLQT
+23 
-35 VPWYEGK
+35 
-42 FQHVWLWREFPYK
+42 
-55 ENLGG
+55 
-60 KDTGID
+60 
-66 LVAQTVEG
+66 
-74 DFWAIQC
+74 
-81 KCYDEKAKIDKPAV
+81 
-95 DSFLATSSKQFVN
+95 
-108 DQHQTTSFALRLW
+108 
-121 ISTTNNWGSEA
+121 
-132 ENAIRHQVPPVQ
+132 
-144 RISLADLKS
+144 
-153 APVDWKALDSGIS
+153 
-166 GSEARQHKKSPRPH
+166 
-180 QEKAIAVFHE
+180 
-190 HFQTKDRGK
+190 
-199 LIMACGTGKTFTSLK
+199 MACGTGKTFTSLK

-242 WMAESSIPIFPICI
+242 WTAESSIPIFPICI

-488 VAFCQSIKTSQKIS
+488 VAFCQNIRTSQKIS

-979 TDTFQLGETDDTNWL
+979 TDTFQLGEMDDTNWL

-1047 VTYAAQSNQTNK
+1047 VTYAVQSNQTNK
-1059 NSLYDSYIKAFRW
+1059 NALYDSYIKAFRW
-1072 ASDRLNKT
+1072 ASDRLDK
-1080 QGGIIAFVSNGYWLD
+1080 QHGGIIAFVSNAGWID
-1095 GNAMDGLR
+1095 GNAMDGFR
-1103 KCLEKEFS
+1103 KCLEAEFS
-1111 AIYVFNLRGNQR
+1111 AIYVFNVRGGVR
-1123 TSGETSRREGG
+1123 GKMGESAKKEGMNVFNIMTG
-1134 KIFGSGSRTPIAITI
+1134 VAITV
-1149 LVKNPAHKGKAFIN
+1149 LVKNPVHKDKAFIQ

-1176 LSIIVKK
+1176 LAIIAEK
-1183 RSALNPAMNWQQLHP
+1183 RSILNPAMSWTHLRP
-1198 NEHGDWL
+1198 NVHGDWL
-1205 NQRNDVFSSFIPLG
+1205 NQRNDIFGSFIPLG
-1219 DKDNKENK
+1219 DKDNKDNK
-1227 QTFFMPFYSNGL
+1227 QTFFVPYYSNGL
-1239 KTNADSWM
+1239 KTQRDAWCYNFSQTKLQQNIQSTVDYYNSMVESGRDTPLLDATKISWSA
-1247 YNYSKKLLLEKM
+1247 NLQTAFSKKREINFEEK
-1259 ELFVDTYNKET
+1259 DC
-1270 LRYKTSQKSE
+1270 R
-1280 SFETFC
+1280 
-1286 LKNDKQ
+1286 
-1292 IKWHSGLYPKG
+1292 IGLYRPFNRLHVYFNRDMNERVYQMPK
-1303 EKGLLA
+1303 L
-1309 HFDKEKVSIA
+1309 
-1319 LYRAFCKTFCYYD
+1319 
-1332 EFLVQRVS
+1332 
-1340 LLPKIF
+1340 F
-1346 PTQNTNNLTICV
+1346 PTPETKNLVICL
-1358 PGVGDRKGFST
+1358 PGVGERKGFCT
-1369 IISRNVTDLEL
+1369 LISSHIFDLN
-1380 LEKAQCFPLYYYE
+1380 AFDGGIQCFPLYYYE
-1393 KRSVYQPTL
+1393 KKSVYQPTL
-1402 FDGESNAQYTRK
+1402 FDSEKSEYTRK

-1424 CRESYGPKVTKEDI
+1424 CRTSYGPKVTKEDI

-1448 PDYCKTFAADLKKM
+1448 PDYRKTFAADLKKM
-1462 LPRLPLVEKPA
+1462 LPRLPLVEKPV
-1473 DFWTFSKAGRALT
+1473 DFWSFSKAGRSLA
-1486 DLHLKYEIQPACPEV
+1486 DLHLNYETQPACPKV

-1510 FRVEKMRF
+1510 FRVQKMRF
-1518 PNKTDKSVIE
+1518 PNKGDKSVIE
-1528 YNAWIRLSNIPLN
+1528 YNPWITISNIPLD
-1541 AYDYVVNGRSAI
+1541 AYEYVVNGRSAI

-1560 QVKVDKAS
+1560 QIKTDKAS

-1577 ATENGKPRYILDL
+1577 ADEHGKPRYILDL
-1590 LLSIVTVSVETM
+1590 LLSIVTVSLETL
-1602 KIVRGLPALSSAGQA
+1602 KIIKTLPQIN
-1617 ATVTPEDVAAI
+1617 E
-1628 RPKSHPQVF
+1628 F
-1637 PHPGREAAIRQL
+1637 
-1649 LPYILQVQP
+1649 
-1658 GMAQDKAFQRAWL
+1658 
-1671 ATFPDAC
+1671 
-1678 ATLLADKA
+1678 
-1686 SAFNT
+1686 
-1691 AFAQSELGQ
+1691 
-1700 WTFAQ
+1700 
-1705 DDPVRVKNL
+1705 
-1714 WKSWQNNLGISITA
+1714 
-1728 NMECFFSGDIRY
+1728 
-1740 PIQGIEAVLPFI
+1740 
-1752 LEAGDNYDQ
+1752 
-1761 GIDQLLAQERFQKA
+1761 
-1775 SHKLQACF
+1775 
-1783 TMLAEA
+1783 
-1789 QEAIAA
+1789 

>member
-1 MTFQDLL
+1 M
-8 AKYRAISF
+8 
-16 SERDKGD
+16 
-23 RFERLMQAFLQT
+23 
-35 VPWYEGK
+35 
-42 FQHVWLWREFPYK
+42 
-55 ENLGG
+55 
-60 KDTGID
+60 
-66 LVAQTVEG
+66 EG

-242 WMAESSIPIFPICI
+242 WTAESSIPIFPICI

-295 FRLSEKFHKDGVV
+295 FRLAEKFHKDGVV

-315 SIAVVANAQKEFQRG
+315 SIAVVANAQKEFQRD

-488 VAFCQSIKTSQKIS
+488 VAFCQNIRTSQKIS

-509 DSYYDSLTQKEREEM
+509 DNYYDSLTQKEREEM

-746 AAPGPHKAA
+746 AA
-755 FDDFL
+755 
-760 DGLRKNINPS
+760 
-770 VTPGEVV
+770 
-777 EMLAQHMIT
+777 
-786 KPVFEALFDNYSFV
+786 
-800 RSNPVSKA
+800 
-808 LQGMVN
+808 
-814 LLEEQAL
+814 
-821 EKDTLVLSRFYESVK
+821 
-836 MRVSGIDN
+836 
-844 AEGRQ
+844 
-849 RIIIELYDK
+849 
-858 FFRTAFPLTVE
+858 
-869 KLGIVYTP
+869 
-877 VEVVDFINRSVA
+877 
-889 DVLQATFGRSLSDEN
+889 
-904 VHVLDPFTGTGTFIA
+904 
-919 RMIQSGLI
+919 
-927 NAEALP
+927 
-933 RKYAYELHANEIVL
+933 
-947 LAYYIASINI
+947 
-957 ENAYHATQ
+957 
-965 NEDVAYT
+965 
-972 PFNGICL
+972 
-979 TDTFQLGETDDTNWL
+979 
-994 YAPAL
+994 
-999 PQNSERVQA
+999 
-1008 QQKTPIQI
+1008 
-1016 IIGNPPYSVG
+1016 
-1026 QKSANDDAQNQSYPR
+1026 
-1041 LEKRIG
+1041 
-1047 VTYAAQSNQTNK
+1047 
-1059 NSLYDSYIKAFRW
+1059 
-1072 ASDRLNKT
+1072 
-1080 QGGIIAFVSNGYWLD
+1080 
-1095 GNAMDGLR
+1095 
-1103 KCLEKEFS
+1103 
-1111 AIYVFNLRGNQR
+1111 
-1123 TSGETSRREGG
+1123 
-1134 KIFGSGSRTPIAITI
+1134 
-1149 LVKNPAHKGKAFIN
+1149 
-1163 YHDIGDYLSREEK
+1163 
-1176 LSIIVKK
+1176 
-1183 RSALNPAMNWQQLHP
+1183 
-1198 NEHGDWL
+1198 
-1205 NQRNDVFSSFIPLG
+1205 
-1219 DKDNKENK
+1219 
-1227 QTFFMPFYSNGL
+1227 
-1239 KTNADSWM
+1239 
-1247 YNYSKKLLLEKM
+1247 
-1259 ELFVDTYNKET
+1259 
-1270 LRYKTSQKSE
+1270 
-1280 SFETFC
+1280 
-1286 LKNDKQ
+1286 
-1292 IKWHSGLYPKG
+1292 
-1303 EKGLLA
+1303 
-1309 HFDKEKVSIA
+1309 
-1319 LYRAFCKTFCYYD
+1319 
-1332 EFLVQRVS
+1332 
-1340 LLPKIF
+1340 
-1346 PTQNTNNLTICV
+1346 
-1358 PGVGDRKGFST
+1358 KGF
-1369 IISRNVTDLEL
+1369 
-1380 LEKAQCFPLYYYE
+1380 
-1393 KRSVYQPTL
+1393 
-1402 FDGESNAQYTRK
+1402 
-1414 DGITN
+1414 
-1419 FILER
+1419 
-1424 CRESYGPKVTKEDI
+1424 
-1438 FYYVYGLLHS
+1438 
-1448 PDYCKTFAADLKKM
+1448 
-1462 LPRLPLVEKPA
+1462 
-1473 DFWTFSKAGRALT
+1473 
-1486 DLHLKYEIQPACPEV
+1486 
-1501 KVEGAESGN
+1501 
-1510 FRVEKMRF
+1510 
-1518 PNKTDKSVIE
+1518 
-1528 YNAWIRLSNIPLN
+1528 
-1541 AYDYVVNGRSAI
+1541 
-1553 EWIMERY
+1553 
-1560 QVKVDKAS
+1560 
-1568 GITNDPNDW
+1568 
-1577 ATENGKPRYILDL
+1577 
-1590 LLSIVTVSVETM
+1590 
-1602 KIVRGLPALSSAGQA
+1602 
-1617 ATVTPEDVAAI
+1617 
-1628 RPKSHPQVF
+1628 
-1637 PHPGREAAIRQL
+1637 
-1649 LPYILQVQP
+1649 
-1658 GMAQDKAFQRAWL
+1658 
-1671 ATFPDAC
+1671 
-1678 ATLLADKA
+1678 
-1686 SAFNT
+1686 
-1691 AFAQSELGQ
+1691 
-1700 WTFAQ
+1700 
-1705 DDPVRVKNL
+1705 
-1714 WKSWQNNLGISITA
+1714 
-1728 NMECFFSGDIRY
+1728 
-1740 PIQGIEAVLPFI
+1740 
-1752 LEAGDNYDQ
+1752 
-1761 GIDQLLAQERFQKA
+1761 
-1775 SHKLQACF
+1775 
-1783 TMLAEA
+1783 
-1789 QEAIAA
+1789 

>member
-242 WMAESSIPIFPICI
+242 WTAESSIPIFPICI

-488 VAFCQSIKTSQKIS
+488 VAFCQNIRTSQKIS

-979 TDTFQLGETDDTNWL
+979 TDTFQLGEMDDTNWL

-1047 VTYAAQSNQTNK
+1047 VTYAVQSNQTNK
-1059 NSLYDSYIKAFRW
+1059 NALYDSYIKAFRW
-1072 ASDRLNKT
+1072 ASDRLDK
-1080 QGGIIAFVSNGYWLD
+1080 QHGGIIAFVSNAGWID
-1095 GNAMDGLR
+1095 GNAMDGFR
-1103 KCLEKEFS
+1103 KCLEAEFS
-1111 AIYVFNLRGNQR
+1111 AIYVFNVRGGVR
-1123 TSGETSRREGG
+1123 GKMGESAKKEGMNVFNIMTG
-1134 KIFGSGSRTPIAITI
+1134 VAITV
-1149 LVKNPAHKGKAFIN
+1149 LVKNPVHKDKAFIQ

-1176 LSIIVKK
+1176 LAIIAEK
-1183 RSALNPAMNWQQLHP
+1183 RSILNPAMSWTHLRP
-1198 NEHGDWL
+1198 NVHGDWL
-1205 NQRNDVFSSFIPLG
+1205 NQRNDIFGSFIPLG
-1219 DKDNKENK
+1219 DKDNKDNK
-1227 QTFFMPFYSNGL
+1227 QTFFVPYYSNGL
-1239 KTNADSWM
+1239 KTQRDAWCYNFSQTKLQQNIQSTVDYYNSMVESGRDTPLLDATKISWSA
-1247 YNYSKKLLLEKM
+1247 NLQTAFSKKREINFEEK
-1259 ELFVDTYNKET
+1259 DC
-1270 LRYKTSQKSE
+1270 R
-1280 SFETFC
+1280 
-1286 LKNDKQ
+1286 
-1292 IKWHSGLYPKG
+1292 IGLYRPFNRLHVYFNREMNERVYQMPK
-1303 EKGLLA
+1303 L
-1309 HFDKEKVSIA
+1309 
-1319 LYRAFCKTFCYYD
+1319 
-1332 EFLVQRVS
+1332 
-1340 LLPKIF
+1340 F
-1346 PTQNTNNLTICV
+1346 PTPETKNLVICL
-1358 PGVGDRKGFST
+1358 PGVGERKGFCT
-1369 IISRNVTDLEL
+1369 LISSHIFDLN
-1380 LEKAQCFPLYYYE
+1380 AFDGGIQCFPLYYYE
-1393 KRSVYQPTL
+1393 KKSVYQPTL
-1402 FDGESNAQYTRK
+1402 FDSEKSEYTRK

-1424 CRESYGPKVTKEDI
+1424 CRTSYGPKVTKEDI

-1448 PDYCKTFAADLKKM
+1448 LDYRKTFAADLKKM

-1473 DFWTFSKAGRALT
+1473 DFWTFSKAGRALA
-1486 DLHLKYEIQPACPEV
+1486 DLHLKYETQSACPKV
-1501 KVEGAESGN
+1501 KVEGVESGS

-1518 PNKTDKSVIE
+1518 PNKGDKSVIE
-1528 YNAWIRLSNIPLN
+1528 YNPWITISNIPLD

-1560 QVKVDKAS
+1560 QIKTDKAS

-1577 ATENGKPRYILDL
+1577 ADEHGKPRYILDL
-1590 LLSIVTVSVETM
+1590 LLSVVTVSLETL
-1602 KIVRGLPALSSAGQA
+1602 KIIKTLPQIN
-1617 ATVTPEDVAAI
+1617 E
-1628 RPKSHPQVF
+1628 F
-1637 PHPGREAAIRQL
+1637 
-1649 LPYILQVQP
+1649 
-1658 GMAQDKAFQRAWL
+1658 
-1671 ATFPDAC
+1671 
-1678 ATLLADKA
+1678 
-1686 SAFNT
+1686 
-1691 AFAQSELGQ
+1691 
-1700 WTFAQ
+1700 
-1705 DDPVRVKNL
+1705 
-1714 WKSWQNNLGISITA
+1714 
-1728 NMECFFSGDIRY
+1728 
-1740 PIQGIEAVLPFI
+1740 
-1752 LEAGDNYDQ
+1752 
-1761 GIDQLLAQERFQKA
+1761 
-1775 SHKLQACF
+1775 
-1783 TMLAEA
+1783 
-1789 QEAIAA
+1789 

>member
-242 WMAESSIPIFPICI
+242 WTAESSIPIFPICI

-295 FRLSEKFHKDGVV
+295 FRLAEKFHKDGVV

-315 SIAVVANAQKEFQRG
+315 SIAVVANAQKEFQRD

-488 VAFCQSIKTSQKIS
+488 VAFCQNIRTSQKIS

-665 GGSVLIGGIGDG
+665 GVSVLIGGIGDG

-1103 KCLEKEFS
+1103 KCLEEEFS
-1111 AIYVFNLRGNQR
+1111 AIYVFNLRGNCR
-1123 TSGETSRREGG
+1123 TSGELRRKEAGNV
-1134 KIFGSGSRTPIAITI
+1134 FGLGSRTPIAITI

-1227 QTFFMPFYSNGL
+1227 QTFFVPFYSNGL
-1239 KTNADSWM
+1239 KTQRDAWCYNASKIKLTDNVKHTIAF
-1247 YNYSKKLLLEKM
+1247 YNSLVQSKKEKRPLPSISGKDISM
-1259 ELFVDTYNKET
+1259 SMAFQNDLTRERE
-1270 LRYKTSQKSE
+1270 KTFSE
-1280 SFETFC
+1280 NIICT
-1286 LKNDKQ
+1286 
-1292 IKWHSGLYPKG
+1292 
-1303 EKGLLA
+1303 
-1309 HFDKEKVSIA
+1309 A
-1319 LYRAFCKTFCYYD
+1319 LYRPFNKINCYFHSSLN
-1332 EFLVQRVS
+1332 ERVYKIPS
-1340 LLPKIF
+1340 IF
-1346 PTQNTNNLTICV
+1346 PINKAINIVICV
-1358 PGVGDRKGFST
+1358 CANKNEPPLMSTYIPDLHFNGDS
-1369 IISRNVTDLEL
+1369 
-1380 LEKAQCFPLYYYE
+1380 QCFPLYYYE
-1393 KRSVYQPTL
+1393 KKSIYQPTL
-1402 FDGESNAQYTRK
+1402 FDGDSNAKYMRK

-1424 CRESYGPKVTKEDI
+1424 CRENYGPKVTKEDI

-1448 PDYCKTFAADLKKM
+1448 PDYRKAFAADLKKM
-1462 LPRLPLVEKPA
+1462 LPRLPLVEKPV
-1473 DFWTFSKAGRALT
+1473 DFWVFSKAGRALAE
-1486 DLHLKYEIQPACPEV
+1486 LHLKYETQPACPKV
-1501 KVEGAESGN
+1501 KVEGVESGN

-1518 PNKTDKSVIE
+1518 PNKGDKSVIE
-1528 YNAWIRLSNIPLN
+1528 YNPWIAISNIPLD
-1541 AYDYVVNGRSAI
+1541 AYDYVLNGRSAI

-1560 QVKVDKAS
+1560 QIKTDKAS

-1577 ATENGKPRYILDL
+1577 ATEHGKPRYILDL
-1590 LLSIVTVSVETM
+1590 LLSIVTVSLETL
-1602 KIVRGLPALSSAGQA
+1602 KIIKTLPQINEFRSA
-1617 ATVTPEDVAAI
+1617 
-1628 RPKSHPQVF
+1628 
-1637 PHPGREAAIRQL
+1637 
-1649 LPYILQVQP
+1649 
-1658 GMAQDKAFQRAWL
+1658 
-1671 ATFPDAC
+1671 
-1678 ATLLADKA
+1678 
-1686 SAFNT
+1686 
-1691 AFAQSELGQ
+1691 
-1700 WTFAQ
+1700 
-1705 DDPVRVKNL
+1705 
-1714 WKSWQNNLGISITA
+1714 
-1728 NMECFFSGDIRY
+1728 
-1740 PIQGIEAVLPFI
+1740 
-1752 LEAGDNYDQ
+1752 
-1761 GIDQLLAQERFQKA
+1761 
-1775 SHKLQACF
+1775 
-1783 TMLAEA
+1783 
-1789 QEAIAA
+1789 

>member
-488 VAFCQSIKTSQKIS
+488 VAFCQNIRTSQKIS

-1227 QTFFMPFYSNGL
+1227 QTFFVPFYSNGL
-1239 KTNADSWM
+1239 KTQRDAWCYNASKIKLTDNVKHTIAF
-1247 YNYSKKLLLEKM
+1247 YNSLVQSKKEKRPLPSISGKDISM
-1259 ELFVDTYNKET
+1259 SMAFQNDLTRERE
-1270 LRYKTSQKSE
+1270 KTFSE
-1280 SFETFC
+1280 NIICT
-1286 LKNDKQ
+1286 
-1292 IKWHSGLYPKG
+1292 
-1303 EKGLLA
+1303 
-1309 HFDKEKVSIA
+1309 A
-1319 LYRAFCKTFCYYD
+1319 LYRPFNKINCYFHSSLN
-1332 EFLVQRVS
+1332 ERVYKIPS
-1340 LLPKIF
+1340 IF
-1346 PTQNTNNLTICV
+1346 PINKAINIVICV
-1358 PGVGDRKGFST
+1358 CANKNEPPLMSTYIPDLHFNGDS
-1369 IISRNVTDLEL
+1369 
-1380 LEKAQCFPLYYYE
+1380 QCFPLYYYE
-1393 KRSVYQPTL
+1393 KKSIYQPTL
-1402 FDGESNAQYTRK
+1402 FDGDSNAKYMRK

-1424 CRESYGPKVTKEDI
+1424 CRENYGPKVTKEDI

-1448 PDYCKTFAADLKKM
+1448 PDYRKAFAADLKKM
-1462 LPRLPLVEKPA
+1462 LPRLPLVEKPV
-1473 DFWTFSKAGRALT
+1473 DFWVFSKAGRALAE
-1486 DLHLKYEIQPACPEV
+1486 LHLKYETQPACPKV
-1501 KVEGAESGN
+1501 KVEGVESGN

-1518 PNKTDKSVIE
+1518 PNKGDKSVIE
-1528 YNAWIRLSNIPLN
+1528 YNPWIAISNIPLD
-1541 AYDYVVNGRSAI
+1541 AYDYVLNGRSAI

-1560 QVKVDKAS
+1560 QIKTDKAS

-1577 ATENGKPRYILDL
+1577 ATEHGKPRYILDL
-1590 LLSIVTVSVETM
+1590 LLSIVTVSLETL
-1602 KIVRGLPALSSAGQA
+1602 KIIKTLPQINEFRSA
-1617 ATVTPEDVAAI
+1617 
-1628 RPKSHPQVF
+1628 
-1637 PHPGREAAIRQL
+1637 
-1649 LPYILQVQP
+1649 
-1658 GMAQDKAFQRAWL
+1658 
-1671 ATFPDAC
+1671 
-1678 ATLLADKA
+1678 
-1686 SAFNT
+1686 
-1691 AFAQSELGQ
+1691 
-1700 WTFAQ
+1700 
-1705 DDPVRVKNL
+1705 
-1714 WKSWQNNLGISITA
+1714 
-1728 NMECFFSGDIRY
+1728 
-1740 PIQGIEAVLPFI
+1740 
-1752 LEAGDNYDQ
+1752 
-1761 GIDQLLAQERFQKA
+1761 
-1775 SHKLQACF
+1775 
-1783 TMLAEA
+1783 
-1789 QEAIAA
+1789 

>member
-1 MTFQDLL
+1 MTFHAIL
-8 AKYRAISF
+8 AKYRAVSF
-16 SERDKGD
+16 PERDKGD
-23 RFERLMQAFLQT
+23 RFERLMQAFLLT

-42 FQHVWLWREFPYK
+42 FRHVWLWREFPYK

-81 KCYDEKAKIDKPAV
+81 KCYDEKARIDKPAV
-95 DSFLATSSKQFVN
+95 DSFLATSSKQFIN
-108 DQHQTTSFALRLW
+108 DEHRTTSFALRLW
-121 ISTTNNWGSEA
+121 IATTNNWGGEA
-132 ENAIRHQVPPVQ
+132 ENAIRHQEPPVQ
-144 RISLADLKS
+144 RISLAALES
-153 APVDWKALDSGIS
+153 APVDWAALDKGVS
-166 GSEARQHKKSPRPH
+166 GSGARLGKKSPRPH
-180 QEKAIAVFHE
+180 QEKAITAFHE
-190 HFQTKDRGK
+190 HFQTGERGK

-214 IMEKETGGRG
+214 IAENETGGKG
-224 VVLFLAPSIALV
+224 LVLFLAPSIALV

-242 WMAESSIPIFPICI
+242 WTAESSVPLFPICI

-261 VSKSKKKSDDDTDG
+261 VSKSKKKNDDDTDG

-295 FRLSEKFHKDGVV
+295 FRLAEKFHDEGLV

-315 SIAVVANAQKEFQRG
+315 SIAVVSNAQKEFQRE

-360 NTFIQAKK
+360 NAFIRAKK

-383 KKKAKEADAY
+383 KKKAQDADAY

-425 VLVLTLSES
+425 VLVLTLSEN

-440 QEAVADRSK
+440 QTAVADRGK

-471 VDEGLLKASDP
+471 IDEGLLKASDP

-488 VAFCQSIKTSQKIS
+488 VAFCQSIKVSKKIS
-502 AVFSSFK
+502 AVFNGFK
-509 DSYYDSLTQKEREEM
+509 DTYYDSLTRKEREEM
-524 VGVAAEHVDG
+524 VDVAADHVDG

-545 AWLNASPSDGNECR
+545 AWLNASPTDGNECR

-573 PSLDAVLFL
+573 PSLDAVMFL

-595 GRVMRTAPGKKF
+595 GRIMRTAPGKKF

-615 IPANVTPEEALNDN
+615 IPSNVSPEEALNDN

-650 ATVNKI
+650 ATINKI
-656 ELNRHKPAG
+656 ELNRHKPVD
-665 GGSVLIGGIGDG
+665 GGSVLVGGIGGG
-677 SGTDTGDRISG
+677 SGDDTGDRNVQ
-688 GDGKAKA
+688 GDGKARP
-695 VQLPLPQLKE
+695 VQLLLPQIQE

-730 VAKIA
+730 VAQIA
-735 QGYMERINRLI
+735 QRYMERINRLI
-746 AAPGPHKAA
+746 AVPGPHKAA
-755 FDDFL
+755 FDAFL
-760 DGLRKNINPS
+760 EGLRKNINPS

-786 KPVFEALFDNYSFV
+786 KPVFEALFENYSFV
-800 RSNPVSKA
+800 KNNPVSCA
-808 LQGMVN
+808 LQGMID

-844 AEGRQ
+844 TEGRQ

-869 KLGIVYTP
+869 RLGIVYTP
-877 VEVVDFINRSVA
+877 VEIVDFINCSVA

-904 VHVLDPFTGTGTFIA
+904 VHILDPFTGTGTFIV

-927 NAEALP
+927 PPEALS
-933 RKYAYELHANEIVL
+933 RKYERELHANEIVL

-957 ENAYHATQ
+957 ENAYHEYLTTHSG
-965 NEDVAYT
+965 VARHDRGVRHMGDAGSYV
-972 PFNGICL
+972 PFRGICL
-979 TDTFQLGETDDTNWL
+979 TDTFQLGETEDANWL

-999 PQNSERVQA
+999 PQNSERVQV
-1008 QQKTPIQI
+1008 QQNAPIQV

-1041 LEKRIG
+1041 LEQRIAA
-1047 VTYAAQSNQTNK
+1047 TYAAQSDKTNK
-1059 NSLYDSYIKAFRW
+1059 NDLYDSYIKAFRW
-1072 ASDRLNKT
+1072 ASDRLDK
-1080 QGGIIAFVSNGYWLD
+1080 QHGGIIAFVSNGYWLD
-1095 GNAMDGLR
+1095 GNAMDGFR
-1103 KCLEKEFS
+1103 KCLETEFS

-1149 LVKNPAHKGKAFIN
+1149 LVRKPGHTGKALIQ
-1163 YHDIGDYLSREEK
+1163 YHDIGDYLNREEK
-1176 LSIIVKK
+1176 LAIVAKK
-1183 RSALNPAMNWQQLHP
+1183 RSILNPAMNWTHIRP
-1198 NEHGDWL
+1198 NVHGDWI
-1205 NQRNDVFSSFIPLG
+1205 NQRNDVFSTFIPLG

-1227 QTFFMPFYSNGL
+1227 QTFFAPYYSNGL
-1239 KTNADSWM
+1239 KTQRDAWCYNFSQTKLQQNIQSTIAYYTEMLESGDEKARLDATKISWTRTFQ
-1247 YNYSKKLLLEKM
+1247 NDFQKKRTKI
-1259 ELFVDTYNKET
+1259 
-1270 LRYKTSQKSE
+1270 
-1280 SFETFC
+1280 FEASAVT
-1286 LKNDKQ
+1286 Q
-1292 IKWHSGLYPKG
+1292 
-1303 EKGLLA
+1303 
-1309 HFDKEKVSIA
+1309 A
-1319 LYRAFCKTFCYYD
+1319 LYRPFCKQNIYFSAALNEMQYQIPKLFPSQETKNLVICLPGIGERWV
-1332 EFLVQRVS
+1332 EFSPFMVNDI
-1340 LLPKIF
+1340 P
-1346 PTQNTNNLTICV
+1346 
-1358 PGVGDRKGFST
+1358 
-1369 IISRNVTDLEL
+1369 DLHL
-1380 LEKAQCFPLYYYE
+1380 HNDGTQCFPLYYYE
-1393 KRSVYQPTL
+1393 KKSVYQPTL
-1402 FDGESNAQYTRK
+1402 FDSAKEEYTRK

-1424 CRESYGPKVTKEDI
+1424 CRENYGPKVTKEDI

-1448 PDYCKTFAADLKKM
+1448 PDYRRTFAADLKKM

-1473 DFWTFSKAGRALT
+1473 DFWSFSKVGRALAE
-1486 DLHLKYEIQPACPEV
+1486 LHLNYEIQLACSDV
-1501 KVEGAESGN
+1501 KVKGAKSGK

-1518 PNKTDKSVIE
+1518 GKTAAGATDKSVIE
-1528 YNAWIRLSNIPLN
+1528 YNQWIRLSNIPLE
-1541 AYDYVVNGRSAI
+1541 AYNYVINGRSAI

-1560 QVKVDKAS
+1560 QIKTDKAS
-1568 GITNDPNDW
+1568 GIINDPNDW
-1577 ATENGKPRYILDL
+1577 AEGHGKPRYILDL
-1590 LLSIVTVSVETM
+1590 LLSVITVSVETVR
-1602 KIVRGLPALSSAGQA
+1602 IVNGLPGVKISA
-1617 ATVTPEDVAAI
+1617 
-1628 RPKSHPQVF
+1628 
-1637 PHPGREAAIRQL
+1637 
-1649 LPYILQVQP
+1649 
-1658 GMAQDKAFQRAWL
+1658 
-1671 ATFPDAC
+1671 
-1678 ATLLADKA
+1678 
-1686 SAFNT
+1686 
-1691 AFAQSELGQ
+1691 
-1700 WTFAQ
+1700 
-1705 DDPVRVKNL
+1705 
-1714 WKSWQNNLGISITA
+1714 
-1728 NMECFFSGDIRY
+1728 
-1740 PIQGIEAVLPFI
+1740 
-1752 LEAGDNYDQ
+1752 
-1761 GIDQLLAQERFQKA
+1761 
-1775 SHKLQACF
+1775 
-1783 TMLAEA
+1783 
-1789 QEAIAA
+1789 

>member
-66 LVAQTVEG
+66 LVIQTVEG

-242 WMAESSIPIFPICI
+242 WTAESSIPIFPICI

-295 FRLSEKFHKDGVV
+295 FRLAEKFHKDGVV

-315 SIAVVANAQKEFQRG
+315 SIAVVANAQKEFQRD

-656 ELNRHKPAG
+656 ELNRHKPTG

-999 PQNSERVQA
+999 PHNSERVQA

-1103 KCLEKEFS
+1103 KCLEEEFS
-1111 AIYVFNLRGNQR
+1111 AIYVFNLRGNCR
-1123 TSGETSRREGG
+1123 TSGELRRKEAGNV
-1134 KIFGSGSRTPIAITI
+1134 FGLGSRTPIAITI

-1227 QTFFMPFYSNGL
+1227 QTFFVPFYSNGL
-1239 KTNADSWM
+1239 KTQRDAWCYNASKIKLTDNVKHTIAF
-1247 YNYSKKLLLEKM
+1247 YNSLVQSKKEKRPLPSISGKDISM
-1259 ELFVDTYNKET
+1259 SMAFQNDLTRERE
-1270 LRYKTSQKSE
+1270 KTFSE
-1280 SFETFC
+1280 NIICT
-1286 LKNDKQ
+1286 
-1292 IKWHSGLYPKG
+1292 
-1303 EKGLLA
+1303 
-1309 HFDKEKVSIA
+1309 A
-1319 LYRAFCKTFCYYD
+1319 LYRPFNKINCYFHSSLN
-1332 EFLVQRVS
+1332 ERVYKIPS
-1340 LLPKIF
+1340 IF
-1346 PTQNTNNLTICV
+1346 PINKAINIVICV
-1358 PGVGDRKGFST
+1358 CANKNEPPLMSTYIPDLHFNGDS
-1369 IISRNVTDLEL
+1369 
-1380 LEKAQCFPLYYYE
+1380 QCFPLYYYE
-1393 KRSVYQPTL
+1393 KKSIYQPTL
-1402 FDGESNAQYTRK
+1402 FDGDSNAKYMRK

-1424 CRESYGPKVTKEDI
+1424 CRENYGPKVTKEDI

-1448 PDYCKTFAADLKKM
+1448 PDYRKAFAADLKKM
-1462 LPRLPLVEKPA
+1462 LPRLPLVEKPV
-1473 DFWTFSKAGRALT
+1473 DFWVFSKAGRALAE
-1486 DLHLKYEIQPACPEV
+1486 LHLKYETQPACPKV
-1501 KVEGAESGN
+1501 KVEGVESGN

-1518 PNKTDKSVIE
+1518 PNKGDKSVIE
-1528 YNAWIRLSNIPLN
+1528 YNPWIAISNIPLD
-1541 AYDYVVNGRSAI
+1541 AYDYVLNGRSAI

-1560 QVKVDKAS
+1560 QIKTDKAS

-1577 ATENGKPRYILDL
+1577 ATEHGKPRYILDL
-1590 LLSIVTVSVETM
+1590 LLSIVTVSLETL
-1602 KIVRGLPALSSAGQA
+1602 KIIKTLPQINEFRSA
-1617 ATVTPEDVAAI
+1617 
-1628 RPKSHPQVF
+1628 
-1637 PHPGREAAIRQL
+1637 
-1649 LPYILQVQP
+1649 
-1658 GMAQDKAFQRAWL
+1658 
-1671 ATFPDAC
+1671 
-1678 ATLLADKA
+1678 
-1686 SAFNT
+1686 
-1691 AFAQSELGQ
+1691 
-1700 WTFAQ
+1700 
-1705 DDPVRVKNL
+1705 
-1714 WKSWQNNLGISITA
+1714 
-1728 NMECFFSGDIRY
+1728 
-1740 PIQGIEAVLPFI
+1740 
-1752 LEAGDNYDQ
+1752 
-1761 GIDQLLAQERFQKA
+1761 
-1775 SHKLQACF
+1775 
-1783 TMLAEA
+1783 
-1789 QEAIAA
+1789 

>member
-1 MTFQDLL
+1 M
-8 AKYRAISF
+8 
-16 SERDKGD
+16 
-23 RFERLMQAFLQT
+23 
-35 VPWYEGK
+35 
-42 FQHVWLWREFPYK
+42 
-55 ENLGG
+55 
-60 KDTGID
+60 
-66 LVAQTVEG
+66 
-74 DFWAIQC
+74 
-81 KCYDEKAKIDKPAV
+81 
-95 DSFLATSSKQFVN
+95 
-108 DQHQTTSFALRLW
+108 
-121 ISTTNNWGSEA
+121 
-132 ENAIRHQVPPVQ
+132 PPVQ

-242 WMAESSIPIFPICI
+242 WTAESSIPIFPICI

-295 FRLSEKFHKDGVV
+295 FRLAEKFHKDGVV

-315 SIAVVANAQKEFQRG
+315 SIAVVANAQKEFQRD

-656 ELNRHKPAG
+656 ELNRHKPTG

-979 TDTFQLGETDDTNWL
+979 TDTFQLGEMDDTNGL

-1047 VTYAAQSNQTNK
+1047 VTYAVQSNQTNK
-1059 NSLYDSYIKAFRW
+1059 NALYDSYIKAFRW
-1072 ASDRLNKT
+1072 ASDRLDK
-1080 QGGIIAFVSNGYWLD
+1080 QHGGIIAFVSNAGWID
-1095 GNAMDGLR
+1095 GNAMDGFR
-1103 KCLEKEFS
+1103 KCLEAEFS
-1111 AIYVFNLRGNQR
+1111 AIYVFNVRGGVR
-1123 TSGETSRREGG
+1123 GKMGESAKKEGMNVFNIMTG
-1134 KIFGSGSRTPIAITI
+1134 VAITV
-1149 LVKNPAHKGKAFIN
+1149 LVKNPVHKDKAFIQ

-1176 LSIIVKK
+1176 LAIIAEK
-1183 RSALNPAMNWQQLHP
+1183 RSILNPAMSWTHLRP
-1198 NEHGDWL
+1198 NVHGDWL
-1205 NQRNDVFSSFIPLG
+1205 NQRNDIFGSFIPLG
-1219 DKDNKENK
+1219 DKDNKDNK
-1227 QTFFMPFYSNGL
+1227 QTFFVPYYSNGL
-1239 KTNADSWM
+1239 KTQRDAWCYNFSQTKLQQNIQSTVDYYNSMVESGRDTPLLDATKISWSA
-1247 YNYSKKLLLEKM
+1247 NLQTAFSKKREINFEEK
-1259 ELFVDTYNKET
+1259 DC
-1270 LRYKTSQKSE
+1270 R
-1280 SFETFC
+1280 
-1286 LKNDKQ
+1286 
-1292 IKWHSGLYPKG
+1292 IGLYRPFNRLHVYFNREMNERVYQMPK
-1303 EKGLLA
+1303 L
-1309 HFDKEKVSIA
+1309 
-1319 LYRAFCKTFCYYD
+1319 
-1332 EFLVQRVS
+1332 
-1340 LLPKIF
+1340 F
-1346 PTQNTNNLTICV
+1346 PTPETKNLVICL
-1358 PGVGDRKGFST
+1358 PGVGERKGFCT
-1369 IISRNVTDLEL
+1369 LISSHIFDLN
-1380 LEKAQCFPLYYYE
+1380 AFDGGIQCFPLYYYE
-1393 KRSVYQPTL
+1393 KKSVYQPTL
-1402 FDGESNAQYTRK
+1402 FDSEKSEYTRK

-1424 CRESYGPKVTKEDI
+1424 CRTSYGPKVTKEDI

-1448 PDYCKTFAADLKKM
+1448 PDYRKTFAADLKKM
-1462 LPRLPLVEKPA
+1462 LPRLPLVEKPV
-1473 DFWTFSKAGRALT
+1473 DFWSFSKAGRSLA
-1486 DLHLKYEIQPACPEV
+1486 DLHLNYETQPACPKV

-1510 FRVEKMRF
+1510 FRVQKMRF
-1518 PNKTDKSVIE
+1518 PNKGDKSVIE
-1528 YNAWIRLSNIPLN
+1528 YNPWITISNIPLD
-1541 AYDYVVNGRSAI
+1541 AYEYVVNGRSAI

-1560 QVKVDKAS
+1560 QIKTDKAS

-1577 ATENGKPRYILDL
+1577 ADEHGKPRYILDL
-1590 LLSIVTVSVETM
+1590 LLSIVTVSLETL
-1602 KIVRGLPALSSAGQA
+1602 KIIKTLPQINEFRSA
-1617 ATVTPEDVAAI
+1617 
-1628 RPKSHPQVF
+1628 
-1637 PHPGREAAIRQL
+1637 
-1649 LPYILQVQP
+1649 
-1658 GMAQDKAFQRAWL
+1658 
-1671 ATFPDAC
+1671 
-1678 ATLLADKA
+1678 
-1686 SAFNT
+1686 
-1691 AFAQSELGQ
+1691 
-1700 WTFAQ
+1700 
-1705 DDPVRVKNL
+1705 
-1714 WKSWQNNLGISITA
+1714 
-1728 NMECFFSGDIRY
+1728 
-1740 PIQGIEAVLPFI
+1740 
-1752 LEAGDNYDQ
+1752 
-1761 GIDQLLAQERFQKA
+1761 
-1775 SHKLQACF
+1775 
-1783 TMLAEA
+1783 
-1789 QEAIAA
+1789 

>member
-242 WMAESSIPIFPICI
+242 WTAESSIPIFPICI

-295 FRLSEKFHKDGVV
+295 FRLAEKFHKDGVV

-315 SIAVVANAQKEFQRG
+315 SIAVVANAQKEFQRD

-488 VAFCQSIKTSQKIS
+488 VAFCQNIRTSQKIS

-979 TDTFQLGETDDTNWL
+979 TDTFQLGEMDDTNWL

-1095 GNAMDGLR
+1095 GNAMDGFR

-1111 AIYVFNLRGNQR
+1111 VAYIFNLRGAIR
-1123 TSGETSRREGG
+1123 GKIGEAAKREGKNVFDIMTG
-1134 KIFGSGSRTPIAITI
+1134 VAITV
-1149 LVKNPAHKGKAFIN
+1149 LVKNSAHIGKAFIN
-1163 YHDIGDYLSREEK
+1163 YYDIGDYLSREEK
-1176 LSIIVKK
+1176 LAIITKK
-1183 RSALNPAMNWQQLHP
+1183 RSALNPDMNWLQLHP
-1198 NEHGDWL
+1198 NAHGDWL
-1205 NQRNDVFSSFIPLG
+1205 NQRNDTFGNFIPLG
-1219 DKDNKENK
+1219 DKDNKNNK
-1227 QTFFMPFYSNGL
+1227 QTFFVPHYSNGL
-1239 KTNADSWM
+1239 KTQRDAWCYNASMAKLTDNVKHTIAF
-1247 YNYSKKLLLEKM
+1247 YNSLVHSKKEERPL
-1259 ELFVDTYNKET
+1259 
-1270 LRYKTSQKSE
+1270 
-1280 SFETFC
+1280 
-1286 LKNDKQ
+1286 
-1292 IKWHSGLYPKG
+1292 PP
-1303 EKGLLA
+1303 
-1309 HFDKEKVSIA
+1309 VSSRDINMT
-1319 LYRAFCKTFCYYD
+1319 RAFQNDLAKEREKIFHQNSIFTSIYRPFTKMNCY
-1332 EFLVQRVS
+1332 FHPS
-1340 LLPKIF
+1340 LNEMVYKIPSIF
-1346 PTQNTNNLTICV
+1346 PTNETKNLMICV
-1358 PGVGDRKGFST
+1358 NGIGDRKGFST
-1369 IISRNVTDLEL
+1369 TISKYITDIQL
-1380 LEKAQCFPLYYYE
+1380 LENGQCFPLYYYE

-1402 FDGESNAQYTRK
+1402 FDGDDNAQYTRK

-1424 CRESYGPKVTKEDI
+1424 CRENYGPKVTKEDV

-1448 PDYCKTFAADLKKM
+1448 PDYRKTFAADLKKM
-1462 LPRLPLVEKPA
+1462 LPRLPLVEKPV
-1473 DFWTFSKAGRALT
+1473 DFWSFSKAGRSLA
-1486 DLHLKYEIQPACPEV
+1486 DLHLNYETQPACPKV

-1560 QVKVDKAS
+1560 QIKTDKAS

-1577 ATENGKPRYILDL
+1577 ADEHGKPRYILDL
-1590 LLSIVTVSVETM
+1590 LLSIVTVSLETL
-1602 KIVRGLPALSSAGQA
+1602 KIIKTLP
-1617 ATVTPEDVAAI
+1617 
-1628 RPKSHPQVF
+1628 
-1637 PHPGREAAIRQL
+1637 
-1649 LPYILQVQP
+1649 
-1658 GMAQDKAFQRAWL
+1658 
-1671 ATFPDAC
+1671 
-1678 ATLLADKA
+1678 
-1686 SAFNT
+1686 
-1691 AFAQSELGQ
+1691 
-1700 WTFAQ
+1700 
-1705 DDPVRVKNL
+1705 
-1714 WKSWQNNLGISITA
+1714 
-1728 NMECFFSGDIRY
+1728 
-1740 PIQGIEAVLPFI
+1740 PINEF
-1752 LEAGDNYDQ
+1752 
-1761 GIDQLLAQERFQKA
+1761 
-1775 SHKLQACF
+1775 
-1783 TMLAEA
+1783 
-1789 QEAIAA
+1789 

>member
-224 VVLFLAPSIALV
+224 LVLFLAPSIALV

-242 WMAESSIPIFPICI
+242 WTAESSIPIFPICI

-295 FRLSEKFHKDGVV
+295 FRLAEKFHKDGVV
-308 VVFSTYQ
+308 VVFSTNQ
-315 SIAVVANAQKEFQRG
+315 SIAVVANAQKEFQRD

-345 TLKDEDDSAFVKVHD
+345 TLKDEEDSAFVKVHD

-656 ELNRHKPAG
+656 ELNRHKPTG

-927 NAEALP
+927 SAEALP

-1103 KCLEKEFS
+1103 KCLEEEFS
-1111 AIYVFNLRGNQR
+1111 AIYVFNVRGGVR
-1123 TSGETSRREGG
+1123 GKMGESAKKEGMNVFNIMTG
-1134 KIFGSGSRTPIAITI
+1134 VAITV
-1149 LVKNPAHKGKAFIN
+1149 LVKNPVHKDKAFIQ

-1176 LSIIVKK
+1176 LAIIAEK
-1183 RSALNPAMNWQQLHP
+1183 RSILNPAMSWTHLRP
-1198 NEHGDWL
+1198 NVHGDWL
-1205 NQRNDVFSSFIPLG
+1205 NQRNDIFGSFIPLG
-1219 DKDNKENK
+1219 DKDNKDNK
-1227 QTFFMPFYSNGL
+1227 QTFFVPYYSNGL
-1239 KTNADSWM
+1239 KTQRDAWCYNFSQTKLQQNIQSTVDYYNSMVESGRDTPLLDVTKISWSA
-1247 YNYSKKLLLEKM
+1247 NLQTAFSKKREINFEEK
-1259 ELFVDTYNKET
+1259 DC
-1270 LRYKTSQKSE
+1270 R
-1280 SFETFC
+1280 
-1286 LKNDKQ
+1286 
-1292 IKWHSGLYPKG
+1292 IGLYRPFNRLHVYFNREMNERVYQMPK
-1303 EKGLLA
+1303 L
-1309 HFDKEKVSIA
+1309 
-1319 LYRAFCKTFCYYD
+1319 
-1332 EFLVQRVS
+1332 
-1340 LLPKIF
+1340 F
-1346 PTQNTNNLTICV
+1346 PTPETKNLVICL
-1358 PGVGDRKGFST
+1358 PGVGGRWVEFSPFMVND
-1369 IISRNVTDLEL
+1369 IPDLHL
-1380 LEKAQCFPLYYYE
+1380 HNDGSQCFPLYYYE

-1402 FDGESNAQYTRK
+1402 FDGESNATYTRK

-1424 CRESYGPKVTKEDI
+1424 CRASYGPKVSKEDI

-1448 PDYCKTFAADLKKM
+1448 PDYRRTFAADLKKM
-1462 LPRLPLVEKPA
+1462 LPRLPLVEKPS
-1473 DFWTFSKAGRALT
+1473 DFWAFSKAGRALAE
-1486 DLHLKYEIQPACPEV
+1486 LHLNYETQPPHPDV
-1501 KVEGAESGN
+1501 VVSGAEQGK

-1518 PNKTDKSVIE
+1518 PDKQDKTTIE
-1528 YNAWIRLSNIPLN
+1528 YNPWITISHIPQE
-1541 AYDYVVNGRSAI
+1541 ACEYVVNGRSAV

-1560 QVKVDKAS
+1560 QIKTDKAS

-1577 ATENGKPRYILDL
+1577 ATEQGKPRYILDL
-1590 LLSIVTVSVETM
+1590 LLSIVTVSLETL
-1602 KIVRGLPALSSAGQA
+1602 KIIKTLPQIN
-1617 ATVTPEDVAAI
+1617 E
-1628 RPKSHPQVF
+1628 F
-1637 PHPGREAAIRQL
+1637 
-1649 LPYILQVQP
+1649 
-1658 GMAQDKAFQRAWL
+1658 
-1671 ATFPDAC
+1671 
-1678 ATLLADKA
+1678 
-1686 SAFNT
+1686 
-1691 AFAQSELGQ
+1691 
-1700 WTFAQ
+1700 
-1705 DDPVRVKNL
+1705 
-1714 WKSWQNNLGISITA
+1714 
-1728 NMECFFSGDIRY
+1728 
-1740 PIQGIEAVLPFI
+1740 
-1752 LEAGDNYDQ
+1752 
-1761 GIDQLLAQERFQKA
+1761 
-1775 SHKLQACF
+1775 
-1783 TMLAEA
+1783 
-1789 QEAIAA
+1789 